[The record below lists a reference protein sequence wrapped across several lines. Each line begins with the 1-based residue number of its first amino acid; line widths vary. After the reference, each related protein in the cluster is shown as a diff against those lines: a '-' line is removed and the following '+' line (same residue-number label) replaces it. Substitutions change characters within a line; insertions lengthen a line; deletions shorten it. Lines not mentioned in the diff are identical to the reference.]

1 MNDAAGQATPLSTP
15 APGAAWAR
23 RAATLA
29 PAEAPPAHYYAEN
42 LLAVVAGVHERYADL
57 LTAAERCFG
66 DAVAGLSAPALRLL
80 ARLVGR
86 RPVLRED
93 RLRYAEV
100 PDVPAALVEL
110 CAASLVERCPALP
123 LAELLPLFTVAE
135 LRACFAE
142 LASPRLAKAALTAR
156 IAATVPA
163 NFCRWRLRRRGGWL
177 RLAQTENLRLYRLLF
192 FGHRD
197 ADLTAFVLRDL
208 GLRRFEP
215 VPLTRQHRQFPDR
228 ATLERYLELLTTV
241 DAIANLGPKPAP
253 TVCEAHVPALLE
265 TLWQPEANRLLER
278 RRSRAL
284 NRLGRALERS
294 GEFDAALACYQRST
308 LAPARERRMRILAR
322 LGDECGAAAL
332 RRTIRAAPWTALE
345 ADFARRFGRPAK
357 RPALPQT
364 TLRLP
369 TIAGGVEEATLA
381 HLTTPG
387 GTGWHLEN
395 HLPMAIFALAYW
407 EWVFAP
413 LPGAFVNAF
422 QTAPTDLNW
431 PDFFAARRERCR
443 DPLAT
448 PLKPQLQARVDAKAG
463 VANGLFD
470 WRQCPPAV
478 IRTIIAAMP
487 ARDLKALLQII
498 RGDLAGRRAGFPDLC
513 IVYGPGRYEFVEV
526 KGPGDQLQ
534 IHQRLWIEA
543 LLAHGL
549 PVRVARVETG
559 SP

>member
-1 MNDAAGQATPLSTP
+1 M
-15 APGAAWAR
+15 
-23 RAATLA
+23 
-29 PAEAPPAHYYAEN
+29 
-42 LLAVVAGVHERYADL
+42 VAGVQQRYADL
-57 LTAAERCFG
+57 LTTPERRFG

-80 ARLVGR
+80 ARIIGR
-86 RPVLRED
+86 RPVLRAD
-93 RLRYAEV
+93 RLCYAEV
-100 PDVPAALVEL
+100 PDAPGALAELNAANLVEH
-110 CAASLVERCPALP
+110 CPTLP

-135 LRACFAE
+135 LRECFAE
-142 LASPRLAKAALTAR
+142 LASPRLAKAALTAH

-163 NFCRWRLRRRGGWL
+163 AFCRWRLRRRGGWL

-197 ADLTAFVLRDL
+197 ADLAAFVLRDL
-208 GLRRFEP
+208 GLHRFEP

-228 ATLERYLELLTTV
+228 ATLERYLELLATA
-241 DAIANLGPKPAP
+241 DAIAALGPKPALAACV
-253 TVCEAHVPALLE
+253 THVPPLLE
-265 TLWQPEANRLLER
+265 ALWRPAANRLLER

-284 NRLGRALERS
+284 CRLGRALERS
-294 GEFDAALACYQRST
+294 GEFDAALACYQRSN

-322 LGDECGAAAL
+322 LGDESGVARL
-332 RRTIRAAPWTALE
+332 RQTIRAAPWTALE
-345 ADFARRFGRPAK
+345 ADFARRFGRRNK

-369 TIAGGVEEATLA
+369 TIAGGVEQATLA

-413 LPGAFVNAF
+413 LPGAFVHAF

-431 PDFFAARRERCR
+431 PDFLAARRERCR

-448 PLKPQLQARVDAKAG
+448 PLKPQLQARINAKAG

-470 WRQCPPAV
+470 WRRCPPAV
-478 IRTIIAAMP
+478 IRTIIATMP
-487 ARDLKALLQII
+487 ARDLKALLQIL
-498 RGDLAGRRAGFPDLC
+498 RSDLAGRRAGFPDLC
-513 IVYGPGRYEFVEV
+513 IVYGPGEYEFVEV

-549 PVRVARVETG
+549 PVRVARVQTG

>member
-1 MNDAAGQATPLSTP
+1 MNDAAGQATPPSTP
-15 APGAAWAR
+15 VPGAAWAR
-23 RAATLA
+23 RAARLA
-29 PAEAPPAHYYAEN
+29 PAEAPPPHYYAEN
-42 LLAVVAGVHERYADL
+42 LLAVVAGVHERYVDM
-57 LTAAERCFG
+57 LTAPERGFG

-80 ARLVGR
+80 ARIIGR
-86 RPVLRED
+86 RPVLRAD

-100 PDVPAALVEL
+100 PDVPAALAEL
-110 CAASLVERCPALP
+110 NAAHLVEHCPTLP

-135 LRACFAE
+135 LRACFVE
-142 LASPRLAKAALTAR
+142 LANPRLAKVALTVR

-163 NFCRWRLRRRGGWL
+163 AFCRWRLRRRGGWL

-208 GLRRFEP
+208 GRHRFEP

-228 ATLERYLELLTTV
+228 ATLQRYLDLLAAA
-241 DAIANLGPKPAP
+241 DAITALGPKPAP
-253 TVCEAHVPALLE
+253 SACQTEALALLE

-294 GEFDAALACYQRST
+294 GEFDAALACYRRSS
-308 LAPARERRMRILAR
+308 LAPARERRMRVLVR
-322 LGDECGAAAL
+322 LGDESGAALL
-332 RRTIRAAPWTALE
+332 RQTIRAAPWTALE

-357 RPALPQT
+357 RPVLPQT

-369 TIAGGVEEATLA
+369 TIAVGVERAALA
-381 HLTTPG
+381 HLTTAG

-431 PDFFAARRERCR
+431 PDFFAARRERCQ
-443 DPLAT
+443 DPLAL
-448 PLKPQLQARVDAKAG
+448 PLKPQLQARIDAKAG

-470 WRQCPPAV
+470 WRRCPPAV
-478 IRTIIAAMP
+478 IRKIVAAMP

-513 IVYGPGRYEFVEV
+513 IVHGPGEYEFVEV

-543 LLAHGL
+543 LVAHGL
-549 PVRVARVETG
+549 PVRVARVQIG